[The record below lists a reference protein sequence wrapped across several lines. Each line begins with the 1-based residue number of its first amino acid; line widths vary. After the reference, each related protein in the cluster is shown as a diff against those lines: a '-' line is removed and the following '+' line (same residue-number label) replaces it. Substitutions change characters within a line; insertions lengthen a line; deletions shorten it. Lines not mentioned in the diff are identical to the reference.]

1 MEIDL
6 DKYFGHTP
14 GPWNTRSIT
23 GIPGAVVGGVLRQYA
38 NGTARDQLAMV
49 CAVQEDNG
57 GDVAMFANAYLIADA
72 PALLAEVVR
81 LRADLAEA
89 VAALRRTS
97 AEMTASGW
105 AACDG
110 VHSDIID
117 ALAKHGGA
125 R

>member
-1 MEIDL
+1 MGIDL
-6 DKYFGHTP
+6 EKYEGHTP
-14 GPWNTRSIT
+14 GPWRGHLSYQWVL
-23 GIPGAVVGGVLRQYA
+23 GPSGVAIA
-38 NGTARDQLAMV
+38 NFNFASAK
-49 CAVQEDNG
+49 QEN
-57 GDVAMFANAYLIADA
+57 VSLIEDA

-89 VAALRRTS
+89 VELLRRTS

-117 ALAKHGGA
+117 AIAKHGGGK
-125 R
+125 